1 MDFCFPSFIWRK
13 DEDRPVVHLTFDD
26 GPSESTPELL
36 SILERGGQKATF
48 FLLGKQVEK
57 YPGIIDTIKEAGH
70 SVGIHG
76 FDHLNAW
83 KTPRAEF
90 MTDFDHA
97 LEMIPAALYRPPYG
111 RFRTWM
117 KRMMPVGM
125 ELVMWSRSPG
135 DYVARRTSEEIAD
148 RAVESIQPGEIIV
161 LHDNDR
167 HHPKSLQALE
177 MIMSELKAKGLHSE
191 AL

>member
-1 MDFCFPSFIWRK
+1 
-13 DEDRPVVHLTFDD
+13 
-26 GPSESTPELL
+26 
-36 SILERGGQKATF
+36 
-48 FLLGKQVEK
+48 
-57 YPGIIDTIKEAGH
+57 
-70 SVGIHG
+70 
-76 FDHLNAW
+76 
-83 KTPRAEF
+83 
-90 MTDFDHA
+90 
-97 LEMIPAALYRPPYG
+97 
-111 RFRTWM
+111 M